1 MSSAATPDDSHDQ
14 VDEVL
19 RRRTGEFD
27 PIADDLRAA
36 LLRGASPESLGLT
49 DDGLAT
55 VLEERGIG

>member
-1 MSSAATPDDSHDQ
+1 MSSAATPDDSHQ

-19 RRRTGEFD
+19 RHRTGELD
-27 PIADDLRAA
+27 PVADDLRAA